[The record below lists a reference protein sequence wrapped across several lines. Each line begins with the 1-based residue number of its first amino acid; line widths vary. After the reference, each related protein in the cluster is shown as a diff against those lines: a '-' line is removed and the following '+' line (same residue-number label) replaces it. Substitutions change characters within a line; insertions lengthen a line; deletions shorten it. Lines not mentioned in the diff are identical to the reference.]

1 MHNSINEIR
10 TNLLSGLTVALAMVP
25 EAIAFA
31 LIAHVS
37 PLTGLYAAI
46 IVCLITA
53 VFGGR
58 PGMISGATGALAVV
72 MVALVVEHG
81 VDYLFATVV
90 LMGLL
95 QVTFALFKLGKFIR
109 MVPYPVMLGFVNGLA
124 IVIFLAQF
132 GHFKELGTDGVSLWM
147 SGAALYTML
156 GLTALTVLLIYL
168 IPLLT
173 KAIPSSLGAIII
185 ISTIVGFFG
194 LDTKTVGDLGSIAG
208 GMPAFHLPDV
218 AYNFETLQIIFPY
231 AFLLACIGLI
241 ETLLT
246 LNLIDD
252 MTNTRGRPNK
262 ESMAQGA
269 ANIITGFFGGM
280 GGCAMIGQSMININN
295 GALKRLSGIATAIF
309 LASFI
314 LFLSHWIELI
324 PLAALIGV
332 MFVVAEKTFEW
343 GTLRLFGK
351 VPKEDIFVGLLVGG
365 VTIIADLAIAVI
377 LGVIVSALVFAW
389 KHAKKI
395 EVTTSIDKQEFKTY
409 YLNGTLFFASAK
421 NFHELFDIQN
431 DPKDIVID
439 FKDSRVVDHSA
450 IMAIDNLAGKYKA
463 AGKKLHL
470 VHLSPDCVDIL
481 ETAKDMVEINRI
493 EDPHYHIAD
502 DKIS

>member
-1 MHNSINEIR
+1 
-10 TNLLSGLTVALAMVP
+10 
-25 EAIAFA
+25 
-31 LIAHVS
+31 
-37 PLTGLYAAI
+37 
-46 IVCLITA
+46 
-53 VFGGR
+53 
-58 PGMISGATGALAVV
+58 
-72 MVALVVEHG
+72 
-81 VDYLFATVV
+81 
-90 LMGLL
+90 
-95 QVTFALFKLGKFIR
+95 

-185 ISTIVGFFG
+185 VSTIVGFFG

-218 AYNFETLQIIFPY
+218 AYNFETLKIIFPY

-395 EVTTSIDKQEFKTY
+395 EVTTRIDKQGFKTY
-409 YLNGTLFFASAK
+409 FLNGTLFFASAK
-421 NFHELFDIQN
+421 NFHELFDIQK
-431 DPKDIVID
+431 DPNNVLID
-439 FKDSRVVDHSA
+439 FKNSRVVDHSA
-450 IMAIDNLAGKYKA
+450 IMAIDNLAAKYIA
-463 AGKKLHL
+463 AKKKLHL
-470 VHLSPDCVDIL
+470 IHLSPDCIEIL
-481 ETAKDMVEINRI
+481 ETAKSMVEINLL
-493 EDPHYHIAD
+493 EDPIYHIAD
-502 DKIS
+502 DKIN